1 MKKNKI
7 IVTSA
12 LLSALAS
19 AVLCLGSMLGDLD
32 LTFAAAA
39 SLPVFWAML
48 ELGTKP
54 AVAVWLVTSATS
66 FMLAPSKFA
75 AAMFAL
81 FVGVYPI
88 LKLCSERLRPM
99 ISWSIKIISVN
110 IATVIIILLAR
121 FVFFPGMKEAWWVY
135 VLTLILANA
144 ATVIFDMLLGRL
156 AVIYFAKFRKK
167 LGISKFINDKNNKNK

>member
-1 MKKNKI
+1 MKKTKI
-7 IVTSA
+7 IVLDA

-48 ELGTKP
+48 ELGTKS
-54 AVAVWLVTSATS
+54 ASAVWLVTSAAS

-88 LKLCSERLRPM
+88 LKLWSERFRPI

-110 IATVIIILLAR
+110 VATVVLVLLAR
-121 FVFFPGMKEAWWVY
+121 FVFFPGMKESLWVY
-135 VLTLILANA
+135 AVTLVLANA

-156 AVIYFAKFRKK
+156 AILYFARFRKK
-167 LGISKFINDKNNKNK
+167 LGISKHINGKNK